1 MPADY
6 EDMEQESRLYPWID
20 DAGQEWEVSD
30 AEGLDQEY
38 DDEDWNADLYYDTM
52 YDDGQPDEL
61 TEWNDF
67 DPDC

>member
-1 MPADY
+1 MPNDY
-6 EDMEQESRLYPWID
+6 EDMEQESRLFPWID
-20 DAGQEWEVSD
+20 DPGQEWDVEI
-30 AEGLDQEY
+30 E
-38 DDEDWNADLYYDTM
+38 DEDWNSDLYYDTM